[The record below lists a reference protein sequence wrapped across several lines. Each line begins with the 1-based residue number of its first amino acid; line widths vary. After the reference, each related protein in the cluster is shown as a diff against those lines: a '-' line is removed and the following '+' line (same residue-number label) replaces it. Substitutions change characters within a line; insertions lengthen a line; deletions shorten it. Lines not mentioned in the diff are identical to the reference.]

1 MLLEVEKIHTYYELS
16 HILFDISLSIN
27 RGEIVVLLGRNGA
40 GKTTTFRSIIGLTP
54 AKSGKI
60 IFEGKDITKTP
71 SYKIARNGIGFVPED
86 RRIYSELTVREN
98 LEIAI
103 KKPSLQTS
111 AWSVELIFELFPV
124 LKTFE
129 KRRGETLSGGE
140 QQMLTIGRTLMGN
153 PTLLLLDEPTEG
165 LAPLVL
171 KMMHDLLL
179 RLKGEGLTVLLSE
192 QNVRFAINVG
202 DRAYII
208 DNGRIKYDDLMERL
222 AENDD
227 IKKKYLAV

>member
-1 MLLEVEKIHTYYELS
+1 
-16 HILFDISLSIN
+16 
-27 RGEIVVLLGRNGA
+27 
-40 GKTTTFRSIIGLTP
+40 
-54 AKSGKI
+54 
-60 IFEGKDITKTP
+60 
-71 SYKIARNGIGFVPED
+71 
-86 RRIYSELTVREN
+86 
-98 LEIAI
+98 
-103 KKPSLQTS
+103 
-111 AWSVELIFELFPV
+111 
-124 LKTFE
+124 
-129 KRRGETLSGGE
+129 
-140 QQMLTIGRTLMGN
+140 MLTIGRTLMGN